1 MISVKRD
8 VTTETAAMDWWCR
21 CFAWFVSLFWHFVSR
36 CRSTFVI
43 MTLFSSC
50 IWHVAFWNMRQRMQP
65 ASQTKHSRITEY
77 YFACNFHMK
86 AKNFWF
92 FNISCCFWFC
102 SMWWH
107 RILQHAQALYMIWM
121 GQKWRAN
128 ACFVCDI
135 LWILDFMFELQ
146 SRTFGTWMKGFSSS
160 NGHQISKHVHRPY
173 QMSYQKL

>member
-107 RILQHAQALYMIWM
+107 RILQHTQALYMILNGPEM
-121 GQKWRAN
+121 TSKRLF
-128 ACFVCDI
+128 C
-135 LWILDFMFELQ
+135 LWYPLNP
-146 SRTFGTWMKGFSSS
+146 GFYVRITITHIRNMNEGFFIVQWSP
-160 NGHQISKHVHRPY
+160 NI
-173 QMSYQKL
+173 